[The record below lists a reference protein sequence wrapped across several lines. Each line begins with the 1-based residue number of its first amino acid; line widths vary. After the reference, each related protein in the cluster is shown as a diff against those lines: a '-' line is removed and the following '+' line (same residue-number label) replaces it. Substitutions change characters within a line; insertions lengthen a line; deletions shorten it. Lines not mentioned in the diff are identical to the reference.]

1 MPKVDGNFSI
11 KVKESI
17 LGIGVHILKGPK
29 NLEGKSHTT
38 RLVVPFYIDP
48 KLGRLLYISD
58 KRSVCENAFLYVLAS
73 GHCLS
78 NHKNTSIWRKYLLA
92 FKEIF

>member
-1 MPKVDGNFSI
+1 MLKDDGNFSI
-11 KVKESI
+11 KAKENI

-29 NLEGKSHTT
+29 NLEEKTQLDQSI
-38 RLVVPFYIDP
+38 VPFYITP

-58 KRSVCENAFLYVLAS
+58 KGSVHENAFLYVLAF

-78 NHKNTSIWRKYLLA
+78 NHKTKDI
-92 FKEIF
+92 